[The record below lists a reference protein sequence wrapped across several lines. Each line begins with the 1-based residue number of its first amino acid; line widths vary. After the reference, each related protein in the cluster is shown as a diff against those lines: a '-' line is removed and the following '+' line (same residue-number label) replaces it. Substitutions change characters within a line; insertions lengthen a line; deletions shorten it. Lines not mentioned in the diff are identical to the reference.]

1 LASVAANYTDHL
13 LHNNLARL
21 YDVSLSG
28 VVDLEDG
35 DWEPERRALKT
46 AFEYSV
52 FSAGLFLLNAD
63 AEIVLSYPHAQVTQL
78 DLEGIP
84 DVQKAFN
91 ESKPF
96 LSRVHTLSQT
106 GRRAMFAFAPLRDKL
121 GRTVGVIGGEID
133 PTTHFL
139 RNSVHSIPDSLDTV
153 IELLDDQGI
162 VIASSN
168 PERVFACSDRSNV
181 LGNLIATRQ
190 KAVLQCH
197 RCHESGG
204 NSGSDRSTDI
214 LAFAPLQAAPWGVA
228 VREPESAVYAP
239 SDYLRWHFAILGV
252 LVIGSALG
260 LGFAIS
266 RSIVSPIQDLTK
278 AASRIAGGELSQP
291 VEIHSSGEIGILG
304 ESFESMRIKLA
315 KSLETLTD
323 SNLELERRVE
333 YRTRELDTS
342 RSRLAFL
349 LDKVMTA
356 QEEER
361 RRIAREL
368 HDETLQATAA
378 LGLALEIAAIS
389 LDKESLTSEE
399 LHRLKET
406 VDQLIDGMNA
416 IIQDLRPPMLDD
428 LGLNAAL
435 RWFLDHR
442 LAGKNIPY
450 HLLLSDGF
458 RRAMDAMPET
468 EQKKLELSLFRIIQ
482 EAVNN
487 AAKHSRASQITVTL
501 TGDFEEVRILVQDNG
516 TGFDIEKFFQ
526 KARTERKGYG
536 IVGIRERAALLG
548 GRLDLNSAQ
557 GEGTTLTV
565 RLPITQEAQNGS
577 NPSSD
582 SG

>member
-1 LASVAANYTDHL
+1 
-13 LHNNLARL
+13 
-21 YDVSLSG
+21 
-28 VVDLEDG
+28 
-35 DWEPERRALKT
+35 
-46 AFEYSV
+46 
-52 FSAGLFLLNAD
+52 
-63 AEIVLSYPHAQVTQL
+63 
-78 DLEGIP
+78 
-84 DVQKAFN
+84 
-91 ESKPF
+91 
-96 LSRVHTLSQT
+96 
-106 GRRAMFAFAPLRDKL
+106 
-121 GRTVGVIGGEID
+121 
-133 PTTHFL
+133 
-139 RNSVHSIPDSLDTV
+139 
-153 IELLDDQGI
+153 
-162 VIASSN
+162 
-168 PERVFACSDRSNV
+168 
-181 LGNLIATRQ
+181 
-190 KAVLQCH
+190 
-197 RCHESGG
+197 
-204 NSGSDRSTDI
+204 
-214 LAFAPLQAAPWGVA
+214 VA